1 MSEIS
6 YTELLRNLAS
16 VLDRVVK
23 DNEIVIVRRTGAASV
38 ALVPADELSGLIET
52 VHLLASPK
60 NALRLLTALRQCP
73 PL

>member
-1 MSEIS
+1 
-6 YTELLRNLAS
+6 
-16 VLDRVVK
+16 VWFK